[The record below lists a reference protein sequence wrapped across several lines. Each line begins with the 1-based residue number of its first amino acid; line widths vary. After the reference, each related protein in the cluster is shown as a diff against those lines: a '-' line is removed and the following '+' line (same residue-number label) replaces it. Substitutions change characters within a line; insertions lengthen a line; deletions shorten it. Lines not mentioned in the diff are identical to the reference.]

1 MEPTKELLAYLRRRT
16 LGALG
21 PRAGPSENYALCIED
36 LLDALFGRAPSPAL
50 ECATCSPPS
59 VQVLFSKRI
68 KQSPVN
74 VQQNN
79 SKFVLPRR
87 LIASQ
92 AGEIDPKEDLLVQK
106 CKRGDSAAAEALV
119 DRFWNRVFA
128 LSFRL
133 TVNTS
138 DAEDL
143 TQETFLRAFRTL
155 DNYRPDGQFKAW
167 LFRIATNLFLDEKKA
182 MRTKAVITSNDLSL
196 QAGTDTQSPELAFD
210 RSEMLA
216 ILWKAIGALSKE
228 QQVVIMLR
236 AVEHLDYPEIA
247 SILGVKESTARWHMY
262 EARRI
267 LRQMLEREY
276 DLEGLAHD
284 A

>member
-1 MEPTKELLAYLRRRT
+1 MEPSKDLLAYLRRRA
-16 LGALG
+16 LGAPDEG
-21 PRAGPSENYALCIED
+21 QRPSENYALRIED
-36 LLDALFGRAPSPAL
+36 LLAALFGRGPSPAF
-50 ECATCSPPS
+50 ECATCSPPGAG
-59 VQVLFSKRI
+59 VHFSTHIR
-68 KQSPVN
+68 QSPAN
-74 VQQNN
+74 GQRNS
-79 SKFVLPRR
+79 SKFVLPGT
-87 LIASQ
+87 LKGAE
-92 AGEIDPKEDLLVQK
+92 AGESGPKEDQLVRACQ
-106 CKRGDSAAAEALV
+106 RGDTASAEALV

-128 LSFRL
+128 FSFRL
-133 TVNTS
+133 TVNAS

-182 MRTKAVITSNDLSL
+182 SRTKAVITSNDLSL
-196 QAGTDTQSPELAFD
+196 QAGTDALSPELAFD

-216 ILWKAIGALSKE
+216 ILWNAIRTLSKE

-247 SILGVKESTARWHMY
+247 GVLGVKEATARWHMY

-267 LRQMLEREY
+267 LRHKLERQFE
-276 DLEGLAHD
+276 LEGLPND